1 MTAARRL
8 FPSKPTREVIN
19 DMGLDLY
26 LNRLAE
32 RVALAVGA
40 FVLLGLLA
48 LNLLSDFARG
58 TLSDERV
65 MVSRE
70 VLAASSSRFS
80 NSPRLHVKLAEA
92 CWLAPDCSL
101 ADAESHTLR
110 AIELSPYDYRFP
122 LLLSL
127 IKEATGDQTIAEQY
141 LRRAL
146 ALAPNYTDVRWHL
159 ANLLLRQGKLNES
172 LNEFR
177 TTIASRNSLLP
188 LTLDLIW
195 TATHGDIKAM
205 EAVASNST
213 KGQIALAQFLMKRS
227 RAAEAAALLGSL
239 DRNELL
245 ASPETPPLIDELIAA
260 AQFQLAREL
269 WLDLRGAGDSNRSL
283 IWNGGFEAIVAK
295 ELAQFDWVVKRDTG
309 ERFSLDTGM
318 AHGGARSL
326 RIDFT
331 RRGQADL
338 DGEVSQLVA
347 VRAGVHY
354 RLACYAK
361 SEPLNSTEGPQVVV
375 IAVDS
380 SSRLAVSKPVG
391 QAADGW
397 QLLLVDF
404 VAPRQASNGE
414 SAVYISIQ
422 LKPQTD
428 QEAPPEGIV
437 WFDDFAMS
445 QQVSDK

>member
-1 MTAARRL
+1 MTN
-8 FPSKPTREVIN
+8 PIV
-19 DMGLDLY
+19 LDLY
-26 LNRLAE
+26 LNRVAA

-40 FVLLGLLA
+40 FVLFVLLA

-65 MVSRE
+65 MVSRA

-80 NSPRLHVKLAEA
+80 NSPRLHVKLAKA
-92 CWLAPDCSL
+92 CLLAPEYSL
-101 ADAESHTLR
+101 ADAESHARR

-127 IKEATGDQTIAEQY
+127 IKEAAGDQTVAEQY

-146 ALAPNYTDVRWHL
+146 ALAPNYVDVRWHL
-159 ANLLLRQGKLNES
+159 ANLLLRQGKLDES

-188 LTLDLIW
+188 MTLDLIW

-205 EAVASNST
+205 EAVAGYSPQ
-213 KGQIALAQFLMKRS
+213 GPIALAQFLMKRS
-227 RAAEAAALLGSL
+227 RVAEAAAILRAL

-245 ASPETPPLIDELIAA
+245 ASPETPRFIDELIAA
-260 AQFQLAREL
+260 ARFQLAREL
-269 WLDLRGAGDSNRSL
+269 WLDLKGAGDANHSL
-283 IWNGGFEAIVAK
+283 IWNGGFEAVVAQ
-295 ELAQFDWVVKRDTG
+295 ELAQFDWVVKRDTAG
-309 ERFSLDTGM
+309 RFSLDTGM

-331 RRGQADL
+331 RRDPADL
-338 DGEVSQLVA
+338 AGEVSQLIA

-354 RLACYAK
+354 RLECYAK
-361 SEPLNSTEGPQVVV
+361 SERLDATPGPRVAVT
-375 IAVDS
+375 AVDS
-380 SSRLAVSKPVG
+380 ASWLAVSKPVG
-391 QAADGW
+391 QEADGW
-397 QLLLVDF
+397 QLLIIDF
-404 VAPRQASNGE
+404 VAPRQASDGE
-414 SAVYISIQ
+414 SAVYISIK
-422 LKPQTD
+422 LKSQND
-428 QEAPPEGIV
+428 QEVPTEGIV

-445 QQVSDK
+445 QQASGEQ